1 MKKTPGDITILHNCT
16 KNHDHML
23 YCSWDMARDRCNSYF
38 SFQAI
43 FCPFTPLT
51 APKIKISKKKWKK
64 RLEISSLYTCVP
76 KIMIRWCTVPEIW
89 CATVG
94 LTDWRTMDRQKKW
107 HIEVGAPTK
116 KYYWEK
122 LTFSRSV
129 VGAFQLMQIS
139 MNFKTSCYDLKIRG
153 LEAQVCVA
161 FLSVILFLKRIMT
174 F

>member
-1 MKKTPGDITILHNCT
+1 M
-16 KNHDHML
+16 
-23 YCSWDMARDRCNSYF
+23 
-38 SFQAI
+38 
-43 FCPFTPLT
+43 
-51 APKIKISKKKWKK
+51 
-64 RLEISSLYTCVP
+64 YTCVP

-139 MNFKTSCYDLKIRG
+139 LNFKTSCYDLKIRG

-161 FLSVILFLKRIMT
+161 FLLFCFWKELWHFKVSQHAFCWTKNPTHAFRWSSHVLQLI
-174 F
+174 